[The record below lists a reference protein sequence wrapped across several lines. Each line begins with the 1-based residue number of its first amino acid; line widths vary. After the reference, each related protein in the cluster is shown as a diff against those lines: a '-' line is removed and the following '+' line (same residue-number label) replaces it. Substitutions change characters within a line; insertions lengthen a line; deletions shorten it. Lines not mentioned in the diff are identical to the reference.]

1 MRLTSTKAPLARLH
15 SRASGSC
22 PGLRSWFRVVGAR
35 RQTQIHVHVHLC
47 MQNHHTAEWYVFLA
61 AAAITLTPSLCDHS
75 QKAAAVTAA
84 KMQVMAGA
92 SGAVPCRG
100 LEQ

>member
-1 MRLTSTKAPLARLH
+1 
-15 SRASGSC
+15 
-22 PGLRSWFRVVGAR
+22 
-35 RQTQIHVHVHLC
+35 